1 MKYEIRLETASK
13 AGQTNLGEG
22 ADKAR
27 VRIVLEGE
35 IDLLAATEL
44 RGALRKAAETK
55 PLLIVADLGGV
66 PFIDS
71 SGIATIV
78 EALKNARRWSGTLK
92 VENCQEAVR
101 DTFEIAGLT
110 EILGIV

>member
-1 MKYEIRLETASK
+1 MKYEIRHETASK
-13 AGQTNLGEG
+13 AGKADLVKG
-22 ADKAR
+22 AEKAHL
-27 VRIVLEGE
+27 RIVLEGE
-35 IDLLAATEL
+35 IDLHVAAEL

-55 PLLIVADLGGV
+55 PLLIIADLGCV

-78 EALKNARRWSGTLK
+78 EALKNVRRWSGKLK
-92 VENCQEAVR
+92 VENSQEAVR

-110 EILGIV
+110 EIHGIG